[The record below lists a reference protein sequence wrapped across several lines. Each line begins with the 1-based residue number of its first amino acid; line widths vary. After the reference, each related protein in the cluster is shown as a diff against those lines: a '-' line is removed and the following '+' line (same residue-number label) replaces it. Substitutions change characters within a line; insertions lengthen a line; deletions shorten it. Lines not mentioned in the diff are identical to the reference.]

1 MRQQLWYVI
10 YHPCHDI
17 ECTDFGIIIGSL
29 PEVEFPNKGRLL
41 PLPSATLSD
50 AHKDNL
56 TMSCGVLNTVTDV

>member
-1 MRQQLWYVI
+1 M
-10 YHPCHDI
+10 
-17 ECTDFGIIIGSL
+17 DFGIIIGSL